1 MRKSERKLGK
11 TLNRNLEL
19 AGNLDKKLKRKVVAR
34 ELEWE
39 LSNEL
44 HLALVEQAQFCQ
56 EIPIGEY

>member
-1 MRKSERKLGK
+1 
-11 TLNRNLEL
+11 LNRNLEL

-44 HLALVEQAQFCQ
+44 HLALVEQAQICQ